1 MSTEACYSETTI
13 PTKRAVMDILVAAA
27 ASAAQTAGLP
37 AQARSVLAVLADA
50 ASIHEPTG
58 DPSCWLATATIAACA
73 GTSTRTVSRQ
83 LHALDN
89 AGILTADGRRR
100 DPGTGNWAPTI
111 RWLRVDRICE
121 LADDR
126 HARILTAA
134 VAAGRERCAD
144 GRTIPLPAAA
154 AQPAADPEKETPA
167 PMPAPAPQPA
177 AEPGDDYYQ
186 TRPDALDAL
195 VTDILADDRPPIP
208 IPHELAACIED
219 DSIWAEPGDDTPS
232 LHDSPLP
239 AQVAEDT
246 APDPQANRLNWAGLI
261 DTGRASGS
269 SKTETLAAASIA
281 AGHHLDTLRAIHD
294 QHTIDTAANVLFAW
308 ERLRTAHPRSPLSI
322 HDRDTAAAPWEARC
336 LTAPDPAAYAGLL
349 PEAARRYAAATEPR
363 YQRGLGRWLDDGCAQ
378 WVSHDRSHPSERTV
392 TDALSP
398 TDAPVASREQAAS
411 HIAELRAI
419 ISRVGR
425 DA

>member
-1 MSTEACYSETTI
+1 
-13 PTKRAVMDILVAAA
+13 MDALIDAA
-27 ASAAQTAGLP
+27 ASAAQTAMLP

-50 ASIHEPTG
+50 ASIHEPHG
-58 DPSCWLATATIAACA
+58 DPSCWLATATIAARIGA
-73 GTSTRTVSRQ
+73 STRTVSRQ
-83 LHALDN
+83 YAVLAD
-89 AGILTADGRRR
+89 AGITARAGRRR
-100 DPGTGNWAPTI
+100 DPDTGNWAPTV

-134 VAAGRERCAD
+134 VAAGRKACAD
-144 GRTIPLPAAA
+144 GHTIPLPAAA
-154 AQPAADPEKETPA
+154 AQADPQPEPEKETNA
-167 PMPAPAPQPA
+167 PMPTPTPQPVW
-177 AEPGDDYYQ
+177 AEPGDGYYQ
-186 TRPDALDAL
+186 TRPDALDGL
-195 VTDILADDRPPIP
+195 VTDILAGNRPPFP
-208 IPHELAACIED
+208 APDGASIED
-219 DSIWAEPGDDTPS
+219 DTVWAEPGDDTPS
-232 LHDSPLP
+232 IHDNPLP

-246 APDPQANRLNWAGLI
+246 APDPQASRLNWAGLI
-261 DTGRASGS
+261 DTGRASGA

-294 QHTIDTAANVLFAW
+294 QHTIDTAADVLFAW

-336 LTAPDPAAYAGLL
+336 LTADNPAAYADLL
-349 PEAARRYAAATEPR
+349 PEAARRYAACTEPR
-363 YQRGLGRWLDDGCAQ
+363 YQRSLARWLDDGCAQ
-378 WVSHDRSHPSERTV
+378 WVSNDRAHPSERTV
-392 TDALSP
+392 TDALAP
-398 TDAPVASREQAAS
+398 TDAPVATKAQAAS